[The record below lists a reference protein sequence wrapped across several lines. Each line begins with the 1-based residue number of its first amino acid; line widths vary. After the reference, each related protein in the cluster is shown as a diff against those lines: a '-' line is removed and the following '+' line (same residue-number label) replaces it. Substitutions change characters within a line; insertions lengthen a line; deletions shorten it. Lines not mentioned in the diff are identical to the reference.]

1 MSKNYSFIVSLFFTL
16 LFSYSI
22 SYSQTYGEIFSK
34 SEADQEFGSVLES
47 VTMSKTT
54 LQGLLNQ
61 TTDYIMFKIVNSKV
75 IVLDE
80 ERSVIYPSGTSVDS
94 EDVFSM
100 FSLSVV
106 NSLLSQGTGTN
117 VYVEQR
123 SEVLSLTYGNYTM
136 EIGASCPPIC
146 D

>member
-106 NSLLSQGTGTN
+106 NSLLSQGTGTD
-117 VYVEQR
+117 V
-123 SEVLSLTYGNYTM
+123 
-136 EIGASCPPIC
+136 PPQK
-146 D
+146 